1 MKHIRDING
10 NQETNKPKKKN
21 KKIAKKSKI
30 NRIK

>member
-10 NQETNKPKKKN
+10 NQETNKPKKK

-30 NRIK
+30 NRIKY